1 MPQLITGSNEGQN
14 SRIVNVGSCV
24 HKAGVIRFNDF
35 DYKNYYR
42 AGMAYADSKL
52 AQVMFTKHMKNVC
65 EKNQWKVQVHAAH
78 PGMKYSQNLKSS
90 DK

>member
-1 MPQLITGSNEGQN
+1 MPQLIAGSKEGEN

-24 HKAGVIRFNDF
+24 HRVGVIRFNDF

-52 AQVMFTKHMKNVC
+52 AQIMFTKYMKIFC
-65 EKNQWKVQVHAAH
+65 EKNEWKVQVHAAH
-78 PGMKYSQNLKSS
+78 PGKLEQIS
-90 DK
+90 